1 MTFAMFT
8 SLRVW
13 DKKKAVTAAFLSS
26 ESQVDLWFELQISY
40 ENIGDGN
47 EASFRIALVK
57 ERNGSHTRVKLTHS
71 PRKAR
76 AYSVS
81 RLFLKWI
88 LAGVMPH
95 NKK

>member
-13 DKKKAVTAAFLSS
+13 DKKKAVTAAFLSG

-47 EASFRIALVK
+47 EASLPNCFG
-57 ERNGSHTRVKLTHS
+57 EGEEWFPHSHEINPFTS
-71 PRKAR
+71 QGEG
-76 AYSVS
+76 
-81 RLFLKWI
+81 LF
-88 LAGVMPH
+88 G
-95 NKK
+95 